1 MRNIDTFLNELWEN
15 YISYTPSAEKISKLF
30 DEEVVNDHIAFRTL
44 DLEQCNIFKQADY
57 LQQFGYKVSGDYHF
71 EQKKLNAI
79 HLENTDEK
87 LPKIFLSELILEEFS
102 SELKEFFVDLFSKVH
117 LSEKDLFMGG
127 RSWKL
132 DYEIY
137 KKFT

>member
-1 MRNIDTFLNELWEN
+1 MKNIDIFLNELWEN

-71 EQKKLNAI
+71 EQKTLKLNSHPSI
-79 HLENTDEK
+79 SRGYL
-87 LPKIFLSELILEEFS
+87 L
-102 SELKEFFVDLFSKVH
+102 
-117 LSEKDLFMGG
+117 
-127 RSWKL
+127 
-132 DYEIY
+132 
-137 KKFT
+137 

>member
-30 DEEVVNDHIAFRTL
+30 DEKVVNDHIAFRTL
-44 DLEQCNIFKQADY
+44 NLEQCNIFKQADY

-79 HLENTDEK
+79 MQPRAIDK
-87 LPKIFLSELILEEFS
+87 
-102 SELKEFFVDLFSKVH
+102 
-117 LSEKDLFMGG
+117 
-127 RSWKL
+127 R
-132 DYEIY
+132 
-137 KKFT
+137 